1 MRISDWSSDVCSSD
15 LAGTVAVALTGL
27 VLQVAIFRFMPN
39 QELQQALVTIAIS
52 ILLADLMIWIWG
64 SDIYQ
69 LVPPDWLYGV
79 VTLPIVGTFPMY
91 KLFILALSLML
102 GVALWLLV
110 NKTYIGF
117 MIRTVVDEQKI

>member
-52 ILLADLMIWIWG
+52 IILADLMIWIWG

-69 LVPPDWLYGV
+69 LDPPDWLYGV
-79 VTLPIVGTFPMY
+79 ATLPIIGKFPMY
-91 KLFILALSLML
+91 KDRKSARLNSSH
-102 GVALWLLV
+102 
-110 NKTYIGF
+110 
-117 MIRTVVDEQKI
+117 